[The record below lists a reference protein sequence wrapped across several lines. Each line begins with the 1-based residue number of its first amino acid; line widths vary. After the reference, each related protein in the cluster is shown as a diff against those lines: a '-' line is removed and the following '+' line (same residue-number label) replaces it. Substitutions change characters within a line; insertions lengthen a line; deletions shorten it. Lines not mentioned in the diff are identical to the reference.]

1 VTVSR
6 RSAETLLVCVV
17 SHIAA
22 ASIGIRATRSQPTM
36 HTRIGRQYGAAPTT
50 QQQHEIMGEV
60 LEQ

>member
-22 ASIGIRATRSQPTM
+22 ASIG
-36 HTRIGRQYGAAPTT
+36 RQYGAAPTP
-50 QQQHEIMGEV
+50 QQQHEMMGEV
-60 LEQ
+60 LEQLRSLNQQMGVI